1 MSWVKSYHLLKLSF
15 TVLLSLLCLSFYSQ
29 PVKRFSFMHYGTSAG
44 LASNEV
50 LAVAQDATGYVWI
63 GTNNGL
69 QRFDGVRYET
79 FRSRQNDPTT
89 LPHNA
94 VIQILFD
101 KKGNMWL
108 LTADGK
114 VGIFDTR
121 SFKYKEIP
129 VRVRNQSFLQRGK
142 IVICDEDG
150 NVMLLFAGG
159 GLTTWNASKQ
169 EFSAENNFIPG
180 AENLDVYHV
189 VQQPG
194 TRKYWISTPRGTTIY
209 NLATHVLSYPGHN
222 IDNEKFLDDLG
233 TVRLPGNFLFDSHN
247 RVWFHTWIGGTDV
260 IYAYDLKQHKIL
272 LENYNLS
279 HQVKNYFELSG
290 FIEQKNGTIWVKGLG
305 VFARFLE
312 KEKEFQLVYNG
323 YESEQSISY
332 SRVNDL
338 FEDNQTNIWIAT
350 NTNGLY
356 QFNPA
361 AQFFTNIRQINRRTK
376 EPGDGSMMSFIQSR
390 DKTLLAG
397 AWSDGL
403 YRYDT
408 NYSALPLHIR
418 GFDEVNAPYAWGMC
432 YSRDSNIIWIATQPG
447 VFKVDESRR
456 ISTYYN
462 PSIMQNRTV
471 RQVAEDMYGNLWMGT
486 QSIGLFKWTAEKG
499 RSRFED
505 GVSAFSQIPVTQIQ
519 KIIIDKKGYVW
530 VGTSGYGLFV
540 IDPANDKVILH
551 LGMNEPAPRKLSW
564 NQVPAI
570 LQYDDT
576 TMVIAANAVYLFNT
590 RLRRIADTINMPESI
605 PGLISA
611 IEKDKSGYLWIS
623 TSNGIFRLNPKNKRF
638 VHFDRADGIAN
649 DLFIIGASYTLPNG
663 KIVFGADNQF
673 VVFDPMQVRLNNPA
687 PDVVITGFK
696 LMNKPLLVD
705 SLMQGDRIELKPKDN
720 AVTIDFSAL
729 NYEGAYLI
737 KYKLEGLD
745 KDWIKAD
752 KDYHAVYS
760 YLPPGHYTFMV
771 RSEDADGNVSGNVTK
786 FVIKVDPPFWKTWW
800 FLSLIVFAAV
810 AAFYWLDRLR
820 MQKVRATE
828 RIRTRIATSLT
839 EDMTN
844 SLSSINISSELAK
857 TKVDTDRERTKEY
870 IAQIS
875 ETSNRMVQ
883 AMYDM
888 VWSIDPKNDT
898 MMDTIERM
906 KSFAV
911 EMESLHN
918 VDIIFEIDEAVTK
931 LNLDMAHRYE
941 LLSVF
946 KEAISN
952 SAKHSV
958 ARHIR
963 VSLRLKNSK
972 FFLLIEDDGNGFDIN
987 KAALGRGMNDMKRR
1001 AADIKASLHIESEQN
1016 TGTIVKLEMPV

>member
-1 MSWVKSYHLLKLSF
+1 
-15 TVLLSLLCLSFYSQ
+15 
-29 PVKRFSFMHYGTSAG
+29 MHYGNAAG

-50 LAVAQDATGYVWI
+50 LAVVQDSTGYIWI

-79 FRSRQNDPTT
+79 FRSRENDATS

-101 KKGNMWL
+101 KKGNMWV

-121 SFKYKEIP
+121 SFKYKEMP
-129 VRVRNQSFLQRGK
+129 VRVKDQSFLQRGK
-142 IVICDEDG
+142 KVICDQEG
-150 NVMLLFAGG
+150 NVMFLFAGG
-159 GLTTWNASKQ
+159 GLTTWNPNKQ
-169 EFSAENNFIPG
+169 EFSADYNFIPG
-180 AENLDVYHV
+180 AENLDVYEV

-194 TRKYWISTPRGTTIY
+194 TRRYWISTPRGTHIY
-209 NLATHVLSYPGHN
+209 NLATHVASYPGRN
-222 IDNEKFLDDLG
+222 IEKEKFLDDLG
-233 TVRLPGNFLFDSHN
+233 TVRLPGNFLFDSHG
-247 RVWFHTWIGGTDV
+247 RIWFDTWIAGTDM
-260 IYAYDLKQHKIL
+260 IYAYDLNQHKIL

-279 HQVKNYFELSG
+279 GLLKNYFELSG
-290 FIEQKNGTIWVKGLG
+290 FIEQKNGTIWVKGMP
-305 VFARFLE
+305 VFAKFLE

-332 SRVNDL
+332 SRVNNL

-361 AQFFTNIRQINRRTK
+361 AQFFTNVRQINRRTK
-376 EPGDGSMMSFIQSR
+376 TPGDGSMMAFIQSR

-397 AWSDGL
+397 AWNDGL
-403 YRYDT
+403 YRYDS
-408 NYSALPLHIR
+408 NYNMRPLNIR

-432 YSRDSNIIWIATQPG
+432 YSRDSDVIWIGTQPG
-447 VFKVDESRR
+447 VFKVDEVKRT
-456 ISTYYN
+456 STYYN
-462 PSIMQNRTV
+462 PAIMQNRTV
-471 RQVAEDMYGNLWMGT
+471 RQVAEDVYGNLWMGT
-486 QSIGLFKWTAEKG
+486 QSLGLFKWTASKG
-499 RSRFED
+499 NIKFED
-505 GVSAFSQIPVTQIQ
+505 GVNAYSQIPVTQIQ
-519 KIIIDKKGYVW
+519 KIITDKRGYVW

-540 IDPANDKVILH
+540 IDPSNDRVILH
-551 LGMNEPAPRKLSW
+551 LGMNEPASRKLSW

-570 LQYDDT
+570 VQYDDS

-590 RLRRIADTINMPESI
+590 RHQTITNVINMPESM

-623 TSNGIFRLNPKNKRF
+623 SSNGIFRLNPKNKRF

-649 DLFIIGASYTLPNG
+649 DLFLIGASYTLPDG

-687 PDVVITGFK
+687 PDVVITGFE
-696 LMNKPLLVD
+696 LMNRSLLVD
-705 SLMQGDRIELKPKDN
+705 SLMKRDRIELNPKDN

-737 KYKLEGLD
+737 RYKLDGLD

-771 RSEDADGNVSGNVTK
+771 RGEDADGNVSRNITK
-786 FVIKVDPPFWKTWW
+786 LAIKVDPPFWKTWW
-800 FLSLIVFAAV
+800 FLSLIVFAAI
-810 AAFYWLDRLR
+810 AAFYWLDKLR
-820 MQKVRATE
+820 MQRVRATE

-898 MMDTIERM
+898 MTDTIERM
-906 KSFAV
+906 KNFAV
-911 EMESLHN
+911 EVESLHN
-918 VDIIFEIDEAVTK
+918 VDILFEIDEAATK

-952 SAKHSV
+952 SARHSV

-963 VSLRLKNSK
+963 VCLRLKNSK
-972 FFLLIEDDGNGFDIN
+972 FFLLIEDDGNGFDVS
-987 KAALGRGMNDMKRR
+987 KAGLGRGMNDMKRR